1 MGTVKFRL
9 NANNLVEGFGL
20 SNEDYDKVHRAVIEA
35 NERFDRII
43 EAVQFLYNKLEND
56 AQRLLAVYLLGY
68 SVGYSVAQD
77 ELRKVVEALKN
88 IDCGA

>member
-20 SNEDYDKVHRAVIEA
+20 SNEDYDKVYRAVIEA